1 MTAFEMFCR
10 VPGTRCAKIMRFID
24 EGYDDATIASMFNFG
39 AEEPCSAQDIA
50 VYRKAHDGTLA
61 EPEGT
66 PWRTEDK
73 SVRNGHISAMYLM
86 GSTVREIGRLFSLDE
101 STVRYILDRKHKRS
115 RPR

>member
-1 MTAFEMFCR
+1 MIDRGMSDEAIAARYMETDEKLETA
-10 VPGTRCAKIMRFID
+10 
-24 EGYDDATIASMFNFG
+24 
-39 AEEPCSAQDIA
+39 AQTIA
-50 VYRKAHDGTLA
+50 VYRKAHDGTLT

-86 GSTVREIGRLFSLDE
+86 GSTVREIGRLFDLDE
-101 STVRYILDRKHKRS
+101 STVRYILDRKHKKS